1 MNIRR
6 CSCLSSGPRALALLL
21 FTAALAVGCRPSGPE
36 AAGPPEPD
44 TWPTQGWQAVAP
56 EAQGFDS
63 AKLAEGLLGM
73 QADGTRVHSLMM
85 IRDGYALLDTT
96 FYPYDGSTVHDLAS
110 VTKSFMTTLI
120 GIAADQGLIDLD
132 APLVSYFPDRTIA
145 NLDERKQAVT
155 IRDLVSLTSGLE
167 CNPAGDEQDLAA
179 MRATDDW
186 VQAALDRPS
195 VAAPGT
201 RFVYCG
207 PDMHLLSGVLRQATG
222 MTALEFARANLFGPL
237 GITEAVWDT
246 DPQGNNRGWGDLAL
260 LPEDA
265 AKLGLLFLQGGK
277 WEGKQIV
284 SSEWVA
290 EATKAQHPTG
300 ANWAEDYG
308 YGWWVSREGEA
319 VPYYSANGRGG
330 QYVRVF
336 PGINAIVA
344 TTGGGFSNAASVT
357 DYLGAAIGDL
367 EKPLPEN
374 PQGVAQLEAA
384 VETVNRPPAAQPVPP
399 QPEMAS
405 AISGRTYTFEPS
417 PMPIESVRFEFD
429 ESEQAI
435 FYLKVGGEQATRE
448 FPVGLDGVYRIGLRE
463 DGLMQGARGAWSDAD
478 TFVVDYD
485 EIAGIDAWTMTLD
498 FQDDAVKLQMVSP
511 STPGL
516 FKLQG
521 RAE

>member
-1 MNIRR
+1 MNNQLSARR
-6 CSCLSSGPRALALLL
+6 TSKLSTLPLLL
-21 FTAALAVGCRPSGPE
+21 LAALAAGCRPSPPE
-36 AAGPPEPD
+36 AAAPPGPAY
-44 TWPTQGWQAVAP
+44 WPTQGWQSVAP

-85 IRDGYALLDTT
+85 IRDGYVLLDTT

-155 IRDLVSLTSGLE
+155 IRGLVSLTSGPQ
-167 CNPAGDEQDLAA
+167 CNASNDEEDLSA

-195 VAAPGT
+195 VATPGT

-260 LPEDA
+260 LPQDA

-290 EATKAQHPTG
+290 EATTAQHPTG
-300 ANWAEDYG
+300 GNRAEDYG

-367 EKPLPEN
+367 ENPLPEN
-374 PQGVAQLEAA
+374 PQGVEQIEATIEA
-384 VETVNRPPAAQPVPP
+384 LNEPPAAQPVPP
-399 QPEMAS
+399 LPEMAL
-405 AISGRTYTFEPS
+405 ATSGRTYTMEPS
-417 PMPIESVRFEFD
+417 SMPIETVRFEFD

-448 FPVGLDGVYRIGLRE
+448 FPVGLDGVYRISLRE

-485 EIAGIDAWTMTLD
+485 EIAGIDAWAMTLD
-498 FQDDAVKLQMVSP
+498 FQDDVVKLQMVSP
-511 STPGL
+511 SSPGL
-516 FKLQG
+516 FKLKG
-521 RAE
+521 KAE

>member
-1 MNIRR
+1 MNNDRSNHR
-6 CSCLSSGPRALALLL
+6 TPKLLTISL
-21 FTAALAVGCRPSGPE
+21 ILLAALAAGCRPSAPE
-36 AAGPPEPD
+36 AAAPPGPAY
-44 TWPTQGWQAVAP
+44 WPTRGWQSVAP
-56 EAQGFDS
+56 EAEGFAS

-85 IRDGYALLDTT
+85 IRDGYVLLDTT

-260 LPEDA
+260 LPQDA

-284 SSEWVA
+284 SPEWVA
-290 EATKAQHPTG
+290 EATRAQHPTG
-300 ANWAEDYG
+300 GNWAEDYG
-308 YGWWVSREGEA
+308 YGWWASRQGEA
-319 VPYYSANGRGG
+319 VPYFSANGRGG

-344 TTGGGFSNAASVT
+344 TTGGGFSDASSVT

-367 EKPLPEN
+367 ENPLPEN
-374 PQGVAQLEAA
+374 QLGVEQLEAA
-384 VETVNRPPAAQPVPP
+384 IEAVNEPPAAQPVPP
-399 QPEMAS
+399 LPEMAS
-405 AISGRTYTFEPS
+405 AVSGRTYVMEPS
-417 PMPIESVRFEFD
+417 PMPIESLRLDFD
-429 ESEQAI
+429 GSDQAI
-435 FYLKVGGEQATRE
+435 FTFKVIGEDGVRE
-448 FPVGLDGVYRIGLRE
+448 VPVGLDGVYRLSLR
-463 DGLMQGARGAWSDAD
+463 DDVQLQGAHGAWSDAD
-478 TFVVDYD
+478 TFVIDYD
-485 EIAGIDAWTMTLD
+485 EIADINGWTMTLD
-498 FQDDAVKLQMVSP
+498 FQDDVVKLQMMSP
-511 STPGL
+511 SSPGL
-516 FKLQG
+516 FKLEG